1 MRRLIPDTI
10 AGRTFL
16 LLVLSLAVSHALS
29 VVFYATD
36 RASSLDLLGSEHI
49 AERMVTLTRL
59 IENASPHVRT
69 DLASLASSG
78 TMSVSLTNASRVQ
91 SRKDLSPQE
100 QTLVRIFEEHMVR
113 IGRHSFLLRYTE
125 ATPEAAGSATSD
137 LSAPPTEGSR
147 HLAVSIQ
154 LSDGSWINF
163 ATAIE
168 ELDSVWSLRFGLSM
182 GVMIVLVV
190 LISAILVRYLNR
202 PLGLLSSAARR
213 LGHDVAAPPL
223 PVSGPRE
230 VREAIG
236 AFNDMQAQVQ
246 RLVEDRTQMLTAIS
260 HDLRTPIT
268 LLRLRAEFVSDE
280 AERARMLATLDDME
294 SMIRGVLAFARDDAT
309 KEPPQIVDLGA
320 LVASICHDMADAGL
334 PVEFEQGPKLTHNCR
349 RSSMARA
356 ITNLIDNAVKYGRR
370 ARVLLEPKGEAIRIV
385 IDDDG
390 PGIPADQMEKAF
402 RPFVRLDRSRGGEK
416 RGTGLGLSIAR
427 SMVLANGGKLTLENR
442 DEGGLRATVWL
453 PR

>member
-16 LLVLSLAVSHALS
+16 VLVLSLAVSHALS
-29 VVFYATD
+29 IAFYATD
-36 RASSLDLLGSEHI
+36 RASSLDLLGSEHL
-49 AERMVTLTRL
+49 AERIVTVTRL
-59 IENASPHVRT
+59 IENAQPDMRT
-69 DLASLASSG
+69 GLAVLASSAA
-78 TMSVSLTNASRVQ
+78 MSVSWTNASRIR
-91 SRKDLSPQE
+91 SRSDLSPQE
-100 QTLVRIFEEHMVR
+100 QTLVRIFEEHMAR
-113 IGRHSFLLRYTE
+113 IGRHSFLLRYTQE
-125 ATPEAAGSATSD
+125 MPEAAGSATSD
-137 LSAPPTEGSR
+137 LSAQPTEGSR
-147 HLAVSIQ
+147 QLAVSVQ

-168 ELDSVWSLRFGLSM
+168 ELGSVWSLRFGLSM
-182 GVMIVLVV
+182 AVMIVLVV

-202 PLGLLSSAARR
+202 PLGLLSFAARR
-213 LGHDVAAPPL
+213 LGHDVGAPPL
-223 PVSGPRE
+223 PISGPRE
-230 VREAIG
+230 VREASR

-246 RLVEDRTQMLTAIS
+246 RLVKDRTQMLTAIS

-268 LLRLRAEFVSDE
+268 LLRLRAEFVGDE

-309 KEPPQIVDLGA
+309 KEPPQIVDLSA

-334 PVEFEQGPKLTHNCR
+334 PVEFEQGSKLTHNCR
-349 RSSMARA
+349 RSSMTRA
-356 ITNLIDNAVKYGRR
+356 ITNLIDNAVTYGHR
-370 ARVLLEPKGEAIRIV
+370 ARVRLEPTDEAFRIV

-402 RPFVRLDRSRGGEK
+402 RPFVRLDASRGGDK
-416 RGTGLGLSIAR
+416 HGTGLGLSIAR
-427 SMVLANGGKLTLENR
+427 SMVLANGGRLTLENR
-442 DEGGLRATVWL
+442 REGGLRATVWL